1 MPSNNFT
8 ASGYVKI
15 YGLYPNTAPRLMWEG
30 SNALTQGFSEH
41 IARLL
46 GGAVG
51 SLIGADNRT
60 VESGTAL
67 WAAYMIPGKGSSA
80 PQFSDT
86 SLEDPFLD
94 GNSDEVIVPISSVSY
109 SNPLPG
115 SVTFNA
121 ILPTGSVTDSF
132 NQDPLQEIGLYSE
145 SGVLLARYVH
155 SAQNKT
161 PTFQLQYSWTIT
173 FRS

>member
-8 ASGYVKI
+8 ASGYVKLF
-15 YGLYPNTAPRLMWEG
+15 GLYPNLPPKLLWE
-30 SNALTQGFSEH
+30 SNNTLTQGFSEH
-41 IARLL
+41 IASLL

-51 SLIGADNRT
+51 TLIGADNRT
-60 VESGTAL
+60 VESGTAK
-67 WAAYMIPGKGSSA
+67 WAAYMTPGKGSAS

-86 SLEDPFLD
+86 TLDDPFLD
-94 GNSDEVIVPISSVSY
+94 ASLAEIIIPITSVSY
-109 SNPLPG
+109 GSPLPG

-121 ILPTGSVTDSF
+121 IIPTGAASDSY
-132 NQDPLQEIGLYSE
+132 NQDPIQEIGLYSE

-155 SAQNKT
+155 TAQNKT
-161 PTFQLQYSWTIT
+161 PAFQLQISWTIT